1 MDMVINDFSWGL
13 FFWQI
18 FVFFTF
24 VFIGYFVF
32 RLFKRLK

>member
-1 MDMVINDFSWGL
+1 MDMVIDDFFWGL
-13 FFWQI
+13 FVWQI

-24 VFIGYFVF
+24 VFIGYFIF

>member
-1 MDMVINDFSWGL
+1 MDMVIDDFSWGL
-13 FFWQI
+13 FVWQI

-24 VFIGYFVF
+24 VFIGYFIF

>member
-1 MDMVINDFSWGL
+1 MDMVIDDFSWGL
-13 FFWQI
+13 FVWQI